1 MDLKPSL
8 SYAKIDREIG
18 RKVIMDAIIK
28 KAGILVEAIPY
39 IRKFAGKTVVIK
51 YGGAAMVD
59 NSLKEMVTTDISLM
73 KYVGI
78 NPVVIHGGGPEI
90 SALMERLGK
99 KSQFYEGLRITDDE
113 TMELVEMVLVG
124 KINQQIVTLINKQGG
139 KAVGLSGKDGNL
151 IQTRKKN
158 IPGVD
163 LGWVG
168 EVEEINPRIILTL
181 NQEGFIPVVAPVGTD
196 INSNTYNLNADNVA
210 GALAV
215 ALKADKLILLT
226 DVAGILRDPKN
237 PHSLISTLTVK
248 EIENLIK
255 DKIINTGMLPKV
267 NACIAALKGGVN
279 KIHIID
285 GTIPHAI
292 LLEIFTD
299 RGIGTEIVK

>member
-1 MDLKPSL
+1 MKPFL

-151 IQTRKKN
+151 IQARKKN
-158 IPGVD
+158 IPDVEM
-163 LGWVG
+163 GWVG

-196 INSNTYNLNADNVA
+196 INSNTYNLNADSVA

-285 GTIPHAI
+285 GTTPHAI

>member
-1 MDLKPSL
+1 
-8 SYAKIDREIG
+8 
-18 RKVIMDAIIK
+18 MDAIIK